1 MAYVIGNDCIACGT
15 CIDECPAG
23 AISEGDI
30 YSINPEPCSM
40 PFLYALFLS
49 PYSGRLIASL
59 GQTSAHVPHSVQ
71 ASGLIE

>member
-1 MAYVIGNDCIACGT
+1 MNAFLTENMKKNDMLQG
-15 CIDECPAG
+15 
-23 AISEGDI
+23 
-30 YSINPEPCSM
+30 CSM